1 MIGKTLTLSPDWD
14 LTLTAAGTLSTA
26 TGDYALSQNVAN
38 TVRLFTN
45 DAYYDPERGIPHFIV
60 DLGQKLN
67 PAVVRAEVQA
77 AALAVDGVKEAALK
91 DIRLLTAEGAVTGGE
106 IAGARTLTGDL
117 RIKTENGGAYVIT
130 I

>member
-1 MIGKTLTLSPDWD
+1 MIGKTLTLSADWD

-26 TGDYALSQNVAN
+26 AGDYALSQNVAN
-38 TVRLFTN
+38 AVRLFTN
-45 DAYYDPERGIPHFIV
+45 DAFYDPERGIPHFIV

>member
-1 MIGKTLTLSPDWD
+1 MIGKTLTLSADWD

-38 TVRLFTN
+38 AVRLFTN
-45 DAYYDPERGIPHFIV
+45 DAFYDPERGIPHFIT

-91 DIRLLTAEGAVTGGE
+91 DIRLLTAAGAVTGGE

-117 RIKTENGGAYVIT
+117 RIKTENGRAYVIT

>member
-1 MIGKTLTLSPDWD
+1 MIGKTLTLSADWD

-38 TVRLFTN
+38 AVRLFTN
-45 DAYYDPERGIPHFIV
+45 DAFYDP
-60 DLGQKLN
+60 
-67 PAVVRAEVQA
+67 VRAEVQA
-77 AALAVDGVKEAALK
+77 AALAVDGVKQAALK
-91 DIRLLTAEGAVTGGE
+91 DIRLLTAAGAVTGGE